1 MNEKIVMRVF
11 WFQRGLDAFM
21 EEVNGYLGRGW
32 KVNVLD
38 VTNGL
43 LRRVAYAALD
53 RDEDEPEGVDL
64 MGDHLP

>member
-1 MNEKIVMRVF
+1 MNEKIIMRVF
-11 WFQRGLDAFM
+11 WFRRGLNAFVD
-21 EEVNGYLGRGW
+21 EVNDHLRRGW

-53 RDEDEPEGVDL
+53 RDEDVLG
-64 MGDHLP
+64 GDHLP